1 MTETTVEPLAAPA
14 ATTAYGI
21 PFITLSNIRPIP
33 TASTFSV
40 QFDTD
45 VACKMAMDWWSQN
58 DPSITASTAVLEGS
72 ALTRHSIAA
81 GAFPAGDHT
90 GKVFGFSLRLD
101 ATDATGL
108 TLRSY
113 QGFVQ
118 LLGARTVAKLN
129 AVPVRWNMFGDG
141 TRPANGGGTGP
152 LLNGPAAGNWSSY
165 TWAQYNP
172 KMTTYPTP

>member
-1 MTETTVEPLAAPA
+1 VTQAPPEIAELAAPA
-14 ATTAYGI
+14 PGTAYGV
-21 PFITLSNIRPIP
+21 PYITISNVKPIP

-58 DPSITASTAVLEGS
+58 DPSITVATSVLEGS
-72 ALTRHSIAA
+72 ALTRHNIAA

-101 ATDATGL
+101 ATDTTGL

-118 LLGARTVAKLN
+118 LLGARTVGKGN
-129 AVPVRWNMFGDG
+129 AVPVKFYTFGDG

-152 LLNGPAAGNWSSY
+152 YLGGPNAGNWSSY
-165 TWAQYNP
+165 TWSQWNP
-172 KMTTYPTP
+172 KGT